1 MAKMSPAARRDLR
14 NGLLFTS
21 PWLVGLVVF
30 TIYPTIASLY
40 FSFTD
45 YTVLKA
51 PRWVGLANYVELISG
66 DQLFPRSLVN
76 TLYYAAFALPLGLIG
91 SVLLALLLNKKLTG
105 MSIYRTVFYLPN
117 VVPTVAMSVLWIW
130 LFNPNYG
137 LFNSI
142 LTGLGLRGIPWLTSP
157 EWSKP
162 SLILMSIW
170 GIGGSMVIYL
180 AGLQDI
186 PQHLYEAADLDGA
199 NAWQKTWNVTLPML
213 TPTIFFNLVMGLI
226 GVFSYF
232 TQAFIMTNGGPLDST
247 LFYMLYLYR
256 NAFMYFKMGYA
267 SAQAWIL
274 FIIVVSLTLVV
285 FRSSGRWVYYGGAT
299 T

>member
-1 MAKMSPAARRDLR
+1 MSRLSPNARRDLR

-21 PWLVGLVVF
+21 PWLIGLLIF
-30 TIYPTIASLY
+30 TIYPICASIY

-45 YTVLKA
+45 YSVLKP
-51 PRWVGLANYVELISG
+51 PRWIGLDNYIELFTG
-66 DQLFPRSLVN
+66 DALFPRSLIN
-76 TLYYAAFALPLGLIG
+76 TLYYAAFSLPLGLLG
-91 SVLLALLLNKKLTG
+91 SVLLALLLNKKIAG
-105 MSIYRTVFYLPN
+105 MSIYRTIFYLPN
-117 VVPTVAMSVLWIW
+117 IVPAVAMSVLWIW

-137 LFNSI
+137 LFNNI
-142 LTGLGLRGIPWLTSP
+142 LRSLGLPGAPWLTSP
-157 EWSKP
+157 DWSKP
-162 SLILMSIW
+162 SLILMSLW

-199 NAWQKTWNVTLPML
+199 NGWQKTINVTLPML

-267 SAQAWIL
+267 SAQAWVL

-285 FRSSGRWVYYGGAT
+285 FKSSGRWVYYGGAT
-299 T
+299 S